1 MIKSKF
7 KFEEG
12 KFFANVHSL
21 DEFAEILR
29 SVGLTKTEFQKMA
42 KLKTFSKLTDAI
54 EMIFGILVDKNSTI
68 KILQT
73 ENDNLTNKNFVLNK
87 ENMALNF
94 EIKKYKDL
102 NDNISSNDRD
112 GTLSNNMSSI
122 TPNRLDNIDAL
133 HTYQRLLE
141 RQRQDDDLQ
150 REIDDLDS
158 SYSSSSKKNN
168 DTTSENYEEIIR
180 KYVMDSNSLNLDSS
194 QKK

>member
-1 MIKSKF
+1 MS
-7 KFEEG
+7 
-12 KFFANVHSL
+12 
-21 DEFAEILR
+21 
-29 SVGLTKTEFQKMA
+29 
-42 KLKTFSKLTDAI
+42 KLKTYSKLTDAI
-54 EMIFGILVDKNSTI
+54 EMIFGILIDKNTTI
-68 KILQT
+68 KILQS

-150 REIDDLDS
+150 REIDDLDL

-180 KYVMDSNSLNLDSS
+180 KYVMESNSLNFESS